1 MRIAVFDVKR
11 EVGESVSKTAK
22 GVEHLHLASHSVC
35 LQYQA
40 MYSHVMMSNRG
51 TVVKRNQPIESRRL
65 SSGFPIRALRMQR
78 KQPYQEIINAD
89 VDTSEMAISISLYIT
104 IYL

>member
-1 MRIAVFDVKR
+1 MIDGCHKSFNNTAGPCALPYLMYFDVKR
-11 EVGESVSKTAK
+11 EVGESVSKTVK

-40 MYSHVMMSNRG
+40 IYSHVMMSNQG

-65 SSGFPIRALRMQR
+65 SSGFPITALRMQR
-78 KQPYQEIINAD
+78 KQPYQ
-89 VDTSEMAISISLYIT
+89 
-104 IYL
+104 